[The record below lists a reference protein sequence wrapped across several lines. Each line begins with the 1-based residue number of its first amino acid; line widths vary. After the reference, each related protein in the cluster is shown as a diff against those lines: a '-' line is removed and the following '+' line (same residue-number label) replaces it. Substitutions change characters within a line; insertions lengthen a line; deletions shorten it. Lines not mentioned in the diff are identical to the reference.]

1 MKSVNDYP
9 GLSDNDRI
17 EAAMRAGAG
26 GTVVI
31 PARESA
37 LKPERRWWLLDRA
50 ILVPSNTTVILE
62 NCHIKLSDRCR
73 DNFFRSANCGFGIE
87 EPEPAENI
95 YIIGMGD
102 CVLEGADHPRSTG
115 DTSKRLGCPCP
126 KNFTGAAEPTFID
139 LHTHSYGTDAGVEGE
154 VQTGDWRNIG
164 ILLAKVNH
172 FAIEN
177 LRIVESHAWAISL
190 EDCAYGKLDNI
201 EFRQCMT
208 RVIDGAEHNVEN
220 QDGIDLRNGCHD
232 IRIANITGTTGDD
245 VIALTAIASAL
256 RPRKGGI
263 LGIMHVMGNIWEHR
277 EKSIYNVII
286 DNVLAYSAGNRHIV
300 RLLATDGAEV
310 RNVAINNI
318 VDSSPDD
325 FHGSCLVCCGGA
337 PGIIGEPHYPYGN
350 QLEQS
355 LFNITIS
362 NVVSNTRK
370 GIYIPG
376 GLTNSSLSNIIR
388 RNPTGKTVLIDHP
401 ELLVDVIQTGV
412 HQ

>member
-1 MKSVNDYP
+1 MKTANDYS
-9 GLSDNDRI
+9 GLTDNERL
-17 EAAMRAGAG
+17 EAAVREREGDV
-26 GTVVI
+26 VVI
-31 PARESA
+31 PARQCEIES
-37 LKPERRWWLLDRA
+37 ERTWWLLDRA
-50 ILVPSNTTVILE
+50 ILLPSNITVILQ

-73 DNFFRSANCGFGIE
+73 DNFFRSANCGLGIE
-87 EPEPAENI
+87 NPEPAENI
-95 YIIGMGD
+95 HVIGVGD
-102 CVLEGADHPRSTG
+102 CVLEGANHPRSTG
-115 DTSKRLGCPCP
+115 DGSKHLGCPCP

-164 ILLAKVNH
+164 ILMAKVNH
-172 FAIEN
+172 FSIEN
-177 LRIVESHAWAISL
+177 VRIVESHAWAISL
-190 EDCAYGKLDNI
+190 EECAYGKLDNI
-201 EFRQCMT
+201 EFKQCMT
-208 RVIDGAEHNVEN
+208 RVIDGSEHNVEN

-232 IRIANITGTTGDD
+232 IRISNITGTTGDD
-245 VIALTAIASAL
+245 VIALTAIASTF
-256 RPRKGGI
+256 RPRKAGI
-263 LGIMHVMGNIWEHR
+263 LGTMHVAGNIWDHR

-318 VDSSPDD
+318 VDGSPDD

-337 PGIIGEPHYPYGN
+337 PGIIGEPHYPYGMVH
-350 QLEQS
+350 EQC
-355 LFNITIS
+355 LFNINIS

-376 GLTNSSLSNIIR
+376 GLTNSNISNFIR

-401 ELLVDVIQTGV
+401 ELLENVILTGV